1 MKHSKKEKKRLV
13 FISFAIVGVI
23 VFLVS
28 SVYSDW
34 KQIMANNSKIVALT
48 KEYEALLDKEKSLKS
63 EVTKLKDPEYVAR
76 YAKERFLYTSDDE
89 VIIRT
94 QD

>member
-13 FISFAIVGVI
+13 FISFAIVSVI
-23 VFLVS
+23 VFFVS

-48 KEYEALLDKEKSLKS
+48 EEYEALLDKEKSLKS

-76 YAKERFLYTSDDE
+76 YAKERFFYTSDDE

>member
-13 FISFAIVGVI
+13 FISFAIVSVI
-23 VFLVS
+23 VFFVS
-28 SVYSDW
+28 GVYSDW

-48 KEYEALLDKEKSLKS
+48 EEYEALLDKEKSLKS

>member
-13 FISFAIVGVI
+13 FISFAIVSVI
-23 VFLVS
+23 VFFVS

-48 KEYEALLDKEKSLKS
+48 EEYEALLDKEKSLKS